1 MNSEECLETT
11 VTEVPQ
17 TSVAQVET
25 SKLPDC
31 VPLEIKRECLAP
43 HQRSSV
49 QALIKS
55 TQLYR
60 FCSIPLF
67 MSPPDSL

>member
-1 MNSEECLETT
+1 MNSEEHLETI

-31 VPLEIKRECLAP
+31 VPLEINRECTAP

-49 QALIKS
+49 QAS
-55 TQLYR
+55 TKVVSLLLNTPIH
-60 FCSIPLF
+60 F
-67 MSPPDSL
+67 SPQQSLS

>member
-1 MNSEECLETT
+1 MKSEEHLETI

-31 VPLEIKRECLAP
+31 VPLEINRECIAP

-49 QALIKS
+49 QASTKS
-55 TQLYR
+55 AQLYR

-67 MSPPDSL
+67 ISPPNSL